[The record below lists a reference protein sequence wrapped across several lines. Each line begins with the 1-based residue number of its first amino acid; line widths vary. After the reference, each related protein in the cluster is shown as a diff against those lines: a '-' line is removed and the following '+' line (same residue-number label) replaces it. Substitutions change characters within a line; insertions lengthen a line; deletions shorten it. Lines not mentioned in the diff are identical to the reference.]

1 MESLLKSD
9 IFFLIT
15 SASVILIAIAMLVL
29 LGYVLRIAK
38 NIKDMTDIAKSG
50 TEGFFKHISGL
61 GENIKKEGTKTAKNI
76 EALIESKIPKKRATK
91 RASKKGK

>member
-15 SASVILIAIAMLVL
+15 GASVILIAIAILII

-38 NIKDMTDIAKSG
+38 NIKDMTDIAKDG
-50 TEGFFKHISGL
+50 TEGFFKHMTSL
-61 GENIKKEGTKTAKNI
+61 GDSIRKEGTKTAKSI
-76 EALIESKIPKKRATK
+76 GAVVTSKVTKKRTRKKTK
-91 RASKKGK
+91 